1 MISESAPQSVD
12 KSTKDILLETGLE
25 LFAHAPYE
33 GVSVQDIVNRVH
45 VTKPTL
51 YHHFGSKL
59 GFYKAVFDQY
69 LTPFFDII
77 VEKSIYKNDL
87 INNLNEI
94 AKCTMDYMMSNPDL
108 FWMIE
113 HALCISSGAEHY
125 SFVSE
130 RLEKISEAV
139 RFMFKQA
146 VAQHGNLRGKESLM
160 MWMFLAA
167 VRTAVDAV
175 LRDYEP
181 YTPDL
186 PYKVVHQFMYGI
198 FS

>member
-1 MISESAPQSVD
+1 MISDSAPQSVD

-59 GFYKAVFDQY
+59 GFYTAVFDQY
-69 LTPFFDII
+69 LMPYLNI
-77 VEKSIYKNDL
+77 VIENSIYQNDL
-87 INNLNEI
+87 VNNLNEI
-94 AKCTMDYMMSNPDL
+94 AKNTISYMMSRPDV
-108 FWMIE
+108 FWMLDY
-113 HALCISSGAEHY
+113 ALCISSGAEHY
-125 SFVSE
+125 HIVSE
-130 RLEKISEAV
+130 RLNQMMNAV
-139 RFMFKQA
+139 RTMFEQA
-146 VAQHGNLRGKESLM
+146 VAQHGNLRGKESVT
-160 MWMFLAA
+160 MWMYLSAIRA
-167 VRTAVDAV
+167 SVHAV
-175 LRDYEP
+175 LRGYEP
-181 YTPDL
+181 YNPDM